1 MQPSVSLPPY
11 LSESTAPSWQDVDL
25 FPSLGSPALKGSA
38 KRKSRRR
45 LLRRSN
51 VVDLLL
57 NEVNASHTQEW
68 PDASPFVP
76 SSRPR
81 QKKSFS
87 NNVAV
92 RTLKLGVGAGLLAVL
107 GCQSLIDGWSQSE
120 IWVKNAVKTV
130 VFSLLS
136 LYLFA
141 SSITL
146 AMGMLTVHHEAPVVK
161 DLYESHRVKNT
172 ALKSEI
178 KRIQS
183 GEDAEALARGYLDM
197 VKVGEVLLK
206 IQAP

>member
-1 MQPSVSLPPY
+1 MTPSSVSLPPY
-11 LSESTAPSWQDVDL
+11 LSDSTAPADL
-25 FPSLGSPALKGSA
+25 FPVLKSPVSANLKT
-38 KRKSRRR
+38 RRR
-45 LLRRSN
+45 LLRRSGQGH

-57 NEVNASHTQEW
+57 NEDNASQAQAW
-68 PDASPFVP
+68 PDESPFTP
-76 SSRPR
+76 ASKPR
-81 QKKSFS
+81 KKRDFS

-107 GCQSLIDGWSQSE
+107 GCQSLIKGWNQSE
-120 IWVKNAVKTV
+120 IWVKNAVKAV

-136 LYLFA
+136 LYLLV

-146 AMGMLTVHHEAPVVK
+146 SFGMLTVHQEAPVVK
-161 DLYESHRVKNT
+161 GLYESHRVKNT

-197 VKVGEVLLK
+197 VKAGEVLLK